1 MADATHDRIASLV
14 SPDDLDAA
22 VMIMLNAIYFNG
34 YWRHPFPANET
45 IKAPFFADQTAAAQ
59 PTEFMKQT
67 GQFFYLE
74 SAQLDAQVLR
84 LPYKGRR
91 FSMTLMLPNCA
102 EAGAIDQLLGRLDS
116 ESLRSSQY
124 FMDEVEVR
132 MQIPKFRFDHAA
144 PLVPVLQQLGI
155 AAIFTSE
162 ASLPLLARGVDA
174 HRRLQV
180 SQVLQKA
187 GIEVNEK
194 GSTAYAATEVLLT
207 NKFGGDT
214 TREFVANRP
223 FVFLIE
229 DESTGSLVFAGKVV
243 NPAEFTK
250 A

>member
-1 MADATHDRIASLV
+1 
-14 SPDDLDAA
+14 
-22 VMIMLNAIYFNG
+22 MIMLNAIYFNG

-45 IKAPFFADQTAAAQ
+45 IVAPFFVDHTATAQ
-59 PTEFMKQT
+59 PTEFMQQT

-74 SAQLDAQVLR
+74 STLLDAQLLR

-91 FSMTLMLPNCA
+91 FSMTLMLPNA
-102 EAGAIDQLLGRLDS
+102 ATDPAAVDQLLARLDS
-116 ESLRSSQY
+116 ESLRRSQY

-132 MQIPKFRFDHAA
+132 MQIPKFRFDHSA

-162 ASLPLLARGVDA
+162 ASLPLLARGADA
-174 HRRLQV
+174 HQRLQV

-194 GSTAYAATEVLLT
+194 GSTAFAATEVLLT